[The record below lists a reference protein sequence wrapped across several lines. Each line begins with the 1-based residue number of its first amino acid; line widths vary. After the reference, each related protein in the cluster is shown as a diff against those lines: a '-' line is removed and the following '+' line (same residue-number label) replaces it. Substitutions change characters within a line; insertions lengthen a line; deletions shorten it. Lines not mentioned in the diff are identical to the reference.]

1 MTPTWGPDK
10 LVPTPAPPKGGSGIS
25 RPKLEA
31 GTFAPQ
37 RMGAMAASAREV
49 HLVVNGRPGGIHA
62 WLCRLG
68 IHAWAERYEGTSYTM
83 HQLRSR
89 CACGAVRRG

>member
-1 MTPTWGPDK
+1 MTREYAQQPVGRRIEAK
-10 LVPTPAPPKGGSGIS
+10 VRA
-25 RPKLEA
+25 EA

-37 RMGAMAASAREV
+37 RMGAMAESAREV
-49 HLVVNGRPGGIHA
+49 HLIVNGRPGGIHA

-68 IHAWAERYEGTSYTM
+68 IHAWTERYEGTSYTM

-89 CACGAVRRG
+89 CACGAVRLG